1 MVNQEEKEY
10 WEFID
15 KFRHSVFELNNNY
28 AKLSENNKTKV
39 KQYLVSSAETQVQLE
54 ILQSIIKRL

>member
-10 WEFID
+10 RKFVD
-15 KFRHSVFELNNNY
+15 KFQRSVFELNNDF
-28 AKLSENNKTKV
+28 AKLSENNKRKV